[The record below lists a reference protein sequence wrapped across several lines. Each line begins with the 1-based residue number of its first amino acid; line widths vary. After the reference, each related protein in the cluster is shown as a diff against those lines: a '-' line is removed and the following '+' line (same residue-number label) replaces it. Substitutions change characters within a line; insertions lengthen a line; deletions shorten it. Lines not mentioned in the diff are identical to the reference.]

1 MTTRTVIRHV
11 ARYFALLL
19 PAMLLFSSCLTA
31 ELEKQAELIKQQQE
45 ELELQR
51 QEIEAL
57 KSAQQLQSQQ
67 WRDCNR
73 AFREFFDRAQITA
86 DGDRAIELYREGL
99 EICPDD
105 DVAHYELGRL
115 LAAQGR
121 YPEAEKEFEAALKIN
136 PDFTDAQSRLDAV
149 RQNRKPE
156 AVPSVQ

>member
-1 MTTRTVIRHV
+1 MKPPAHEHRVM
-11 ARYFALLL
+11 RYLLILLPALLL
-19 PAMLLFSSCLTA
+19 LSSCLSA

-57 KSAQQLQSQQ
+57 KTAQQRQSQQ
-67 WRDCNR
+67 RRDCNR
-73 AFREFFDRAQITA
+73 AFREYFDRAQTTA
-86 DGDRAIELYREGL
+86 DADRAIELYREGL
-99 EICPDD
+99 ALCPDD

-136 PDFTDAQSRLDAV
+136 PDFTDAQVRLDAV
-149 RQNRKPE
+149 RQSR
-156 AVPSVQ
+156 

>member
-1 MTTRTVIRHV
+1 MTTRTLIQHI
-11 ARYFALLL
+11 ARFFALLL
-19 PAMLLFSSCLTA
+19 PALLLLSSCLTA

-45 ELELQR
+45 EIELQR

-67 WRDCNR
+67 RRDCNR
-73 AFREFFDRAQITA
+73 AFHEYFDRAQITA
-86 DGDRAIELYREGL
+86 DADRAIALYREGL
-99 EICPDD
+99 ALCPDD

-136 PDFTDAQSRLDAV
+136 PDFTDAQARLDAI
-149 RQNRKPE
+149 RQNR
-156 AVPSVQ
+156 

>member
-1 MTTRTVIRHV
+1 M
-11 ARYFALLL
+11 RYLLILLPPLLL
-19 PAMLLFSSCLTA
+19 LSSCLSA

-57 KSAQQLQSQQ
+57 KTAQQRQSQQ
-67 WRDCNR
+67 RRDCNR
-73 AFREFFDRAQITA
+73 AFREYFDRAQTTA
-86 DGDRAIELYREGL
+86 DADRAIELYREGL
-99 EICPDD
+99 ALCPDD

-136 PDFTDAQSRLDAV
+136 PDFTDAQARLDAI
-149 RQNRKPE
+149 RQNR
-156 AVPSVQ
+156 